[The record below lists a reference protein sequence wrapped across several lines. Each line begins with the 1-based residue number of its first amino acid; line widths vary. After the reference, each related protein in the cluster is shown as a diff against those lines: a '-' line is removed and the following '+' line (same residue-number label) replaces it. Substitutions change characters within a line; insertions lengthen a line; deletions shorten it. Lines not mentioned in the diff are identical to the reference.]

1 MEYTSHLFMV
11 GDTITAAIKKYNKHD
26 ILPEEMV
33 ELLEHFKEKNGVAPL
48 RPGMRAQVPVLP
60 RHLSNSI

>member
-26 ILPEEMV
+26 ISPEEMV
-33 ELLEHFKEKNGVAPL
+33 ELLEHFKEKNGLEPL
-48 RPGMRAQVPVLP
+48 RPGMRAHIPVLP
-60 RHLSNSI
+60 RHVTSSI